1 MSGATIAPYF
11 PFRRI
16 KIIKQSVLAD
26 ASESRI
32 WAKPSKRHRP
42 VCHGCGQKACG
53 VHSWA
58 ERSLRDLN
66 MASARVWIRCRYRKL
81 FCPRCQGVR
90 IEDLQLF
97 HPYLRVTRR
106 MARYV
111 YQLCHMM
118 TVSQVAR
125 HLGLN
130 WKTVKD
136 IDKHYLERDYG
147 QPDLNGLRI
156 LAVDEISMRK
166 GHRYLTVVL
175 DYLSGRVVFV
185 GKDRKADTLMQFFNQ
200 LTDNQ
205 RDGIEAVVMDM
216 WDPFI
221 KAVKKKCLK
230 PKLYSICFTWSPIL
244 TALSIRSEIPN
255 TIRPTNRIK
264 PSIKAASI
272 CCSKTKR
279 ILKTKASANNSRN
292 CWRSMRPS
300 TP

>member
-1 MSGATIAPYF
+1 MSVATIAPYF

-16 KIIKQSVLAD
+16 KIINQSVLAD

-32 WAKPSKRHRP
+32 WAQPSKRYRP
-42 VCHGCGQKACG
+42 VCHGCGQKACT
-53 VHSWA
+53 VHSWT
-58 ERSLRDLN
+58 ERTVRDLN
-66 MASARVWIRCRYRKL
+66 LASARVWIRCRYRKL
-81 FCPRCQGVR
+81 FCPLCQGVR

-97 HPYLRVTRR
+97 HPYLRVTER

-118 TVSQVAR
+118 TVSEVAR
-125 HLGLN
+125 HLALN
-130 WKTVKD
+130 WKTVKN

-185 GKDRKADTLMQFFNQ
+185 GKDRKADTLKRFFNQ
-200 LTDNQ
+200 LTDKQ

-221 KAVKKKCLK
+221 KAVKKKYLK
-230 PKLYSICFTWSPIL
+230 QKLYSICFMLSPIL
-244 TALSIRSEIPN
+244 AASSIRCETAN
-255 TIRPTNRIK
+255 TAKPAKKIK
-264 PSIKAASI
+264 PFIKAANI
-272 CCSKTKR
+272 CCSRTKT
-279 ILKTKASANNSRN
+279 T
-292 CWRSMRPS
+292 
-300 TP
+300 

>member
-26 ASESRI
+26 ASESRV

-58 ERSLRDLN
+58 ERSVRDLN

-221 KAVKKKCLK
+221 KAVKKKYLK

-272 CCSKTKR
+272 CCSKTRR

>member
-1 MSGATIAPYF
+1 MSGVSIAPYF

-16 KIIKQSVLAD
+16 KIVSQSVLAD

-32 WAKPSKRHRP
+32 MARPSKRYRP

-58 ERSLRDLN
+58 ERSVRDLN

-81 FCPRCQGVR
+81 FCPRCKGVR
-90 IEDLQLF
+90 IENLQVF
-97 HPYLRVTRR
+97 HPYLRVTDR

-118 TVSQVAR
+118 TVSEVAR

-136 IDKHYLERDYG
+136 IDKHFLERDYG

-156 LAVDEISMRK
+156 LAVDEISIRK

-175 DYLSGRVVFV
+175 DYLSGRVVFA
-185 GKDRKADTLMQFFNQ
+185 GKDRKADTLKQFFNQ
-200 LTDNQ
+200 LSDEQ

-221 KAVKKKCLK
+221 KAVKKKY
-230 PKLYSICFTWSPIL
+230 PKQKLSSICFTWLPIL
-244 TALSIRSEIPN
+244 TASSIRCETAN
-255 TIRPTNRIK
+255 TEK
-264 PSIKAASI
+264 PASRTKPFIKAAST
-272 CCSKTKR
+272 CY
-279 ILKTKASANNSRN
+279 
-292 CWRSMRPS
+292 
-300 TP
+300 

>member
-1 MSGATIAPYF
+1 MSELSMAPYF

-16 KIIKQSVLAD
+16 KIVNQSVFSD

-32 WAKPSKRHRP
+32 WAQPSKRYRP
-42 VCHGCGQKACG
+42 VCHGYGQKACT

-58 ERSLRDLN
+58 ERSVRDLN
-66 MASARVWIRCRYRKL
+66 LASARSWIRCRYRKL

-97 HPYLRVTRR
+97 QPYLRVTER
-106 MARYV
+106 MARYI

-118 TVSQVAR
+118 TVSEVAR

-200 LTDNQ
+200 LSAKQ

-221 KAVKKKCLK
+221 KAVKKKCLT

-244 TALSIRSEIPN
+244 TALLIKCETAN
-255 TIRPTNRIK
+255 TERPASRIRPF
-264 PSIKAASI
+264 IKAAST
-272 CCSKTKR
+272 CC
-279 ILKTKASANNSRN
+279 LKTDKTLKTTISASTSSS
-292 CWRSMRPS
+292 CWR
-300 TP
+300 